1 MSLSSDES
9 KPFVSGLFLKVGRA
23 LIVSARQVSG
33 AGLGDKTLLLSSA
46 NDRVIALWDLERT
59 RDGVPRRLSSD
70 KSAHSGGIF
79 SMDVRGLDVR
89 TLVAFYIRDPGTTIS
104 TKYIRRIC
112 YAK

>member
-33 AGLGDKTLLLSSA
+33 AGLGDKTLL
-46 NDRVIALWDLERT
+46 
-59 RDGVPRRLSSD
+59 LSSD